1 MVDYSSYLYA
11 YCEVR
16 GENII
21 AHDIQENK
29 KYQHTPE
36 KETRARV
43 IGLTAAHKERYNPK
57 NENKIINNTLEN
69 EIQSSRP
76 IHFCNGINAAST
88 AGRTSSMLYS

>member
-29 KYQHTPE
+29 
-36 KETRARV
+36 
-43 IGLTAAHKERYNPK
+43 
-57 NENKIINNTLEN
+57 INN
-69 EIQSSRP
+69 IP
-76 IHFCNGINAAST
+76 PK
-88 AGRTSSMLYS
+88 GRKKI